1 MNRKAFI
8 EGINNNYKYDF
19 GEDYNL
25 ITEIMKLPEFEGI
38 STITYSVKMD
48 GKRLKQFI
56 KEKAPYHIEIIK
68 DIDDNKMYELNA
80 WDY

>member
-8 EGINNNYKYDF
+8 EGIDNKYKYDF
-19 GEDYNL
+19 GEDYNI
-25 ITEIMKLPEFEGI
+25 ITEIMKLPELEGI
-38 STITYSVKMD
+38 STITYSVRMN

-56 KEKAPYHIEIIK
+56 KEKAPYHQEIIN
-68 DIDDNKMYELNA
+68 DIDDEKMYELNA